1 MIHIENERLLICTL
15 KDNDLQALK
24 ALRNCE
30 IVYRYE
36 PSFLL
41 ECQDSAEEALKTLQ
55 DMDLFVNRQCILGV
69 YEKEDP
75 GTLVGLAEFYD
86 FKPFGKIIW
95 IGYRFLPKYWGKG
108 IATSCVRALL
118 RFLKNEK
125 EVQMVSVHVLPDNKA
140 SARCL
145 IKNGFEYLIS
155 KKEDWGDGKI
165 LQADVYTLD
174 C

>member
-1 MIHIENERLLICTL
+1 
-15 KDNDLQALK
+15 
-24 ALRNCE
+24 
-30 IVYRYE
+30 
-36 PSFLL
+36 
-41 ECQDSAEEALKTLQ
+41 
-55 DMDLFVNRQCILGV
+55 MDLFKDRQCILGV

-75 GTLVGLAEFYD
+75 DTLVGLAEFYD
-86 FKPFGKIIW
+86 FKPSGKIIS

-118 RFLKNEK
+118 RFLKNET
-125 EVQMVSVHVLPDNKA
+125 EVQMVSAHVLPDNKA